1 MFAIIGIVTV
11 LGCVIGGYLMEQGNL
26 SVLFQPAELVIIFG
40 AAGGAF
46 IIASP
51 KKLLSLTIKAFIA
64 IFTAKDHGKEAYLE
78 LLLLLNELF
87 RKARREGLI
96 SVESH
101 VNRPEESPI
110 FTNYPGVMHDK
121 TVLGF
126 LCDNF
131 KVYISTGMEP
141 DALETLMETDLEAMH
156 HESLDPSHA
165 VNRTADSLPGLGIV
179 AAVMGVV
186 LTMGKISEP
195 PEVLG
200 HSIGAALVGTFLG
213 VLMCYGFVGPLA
225 ANMEARAKEHHNV
238 LNVIKT
244 ALLSTVGGGSPA
256 VALEFARRAIPPNER
271 PTFEELEEAMRGKK
285 EG

>member
-1 MFAIIGIVTV
+1 
-11 LGCVIGGYLMEQGNL
+11 
-26 SVLFQPAELVIIFG
+26 
-40 AAGGAF
+40 
-46 IIASP
+46 
-51 KKLLSLTIKAFIA
+51 
-64 IFTAKDHGKEAYLE
+64 
-78 LLLLLNELF
+78 
-87 RKARREGLI
+87 
-96 SVESH
+96 VESH

-110 FTNYPGVMHDK
+110 FSSYPGVMHNK
-121 TVLGF
+121 SLVTF

-141 DALETLMETDLEAMH
+141 DSLESLMDTDLEAQN
-156 HESLDPSHA
+156 HELLLSSHT
-165 VNRTADSLPGLGIV
+165 VGKIADSLPGLGIV

-213 VLMCYGFVGPLA
+213 VLMCYGFVGPMA
-225 ANMEARAKEHHNV
+225 ANMEHRAKGHLEILGV
-238 LNVIKT
+238 VKT
-244 ALLSTVGGGSPA
+244 ALLSTVSGGSPA
-256 VALEFARRAIPPNER
+256 VALEFARRAIPPSER

>member
-1 MFAIIGIVTV
+1 MH
-11 LGCVIGGYLMEQGNL
+11 EK
-26 SVLFQPAELVIIFG
+26 SVL
-40 AAGGAF
+40 
-46 IIASP
+46 S
-51 KKLLSLTIKAFIA
+51 
-64 IFTAKDHGKEAYLE
+64 
-78 LLLLLNELF
+78 
-87 RKARREGLI
+87 
-96 SVESH
+96 
-101 VNRPEESPI
+101 
-110 FTNYPGVMHDK
+110 
-121 TVLGF
+121 F

-131 KVYISTGMEP
+131 KIYISTGMEP
-141 DALETLMETDLEAMH
+141 DALESLMDTDLEAMH
-156 HESLDPSHA
+156 HEGVEPAHA

-186 LTMGKISEP
+186 LTMGKITEP

-225 ANMEARAKEHHNV
+225 ANMESSRAKEHHNV

-244 ALLSTVGGGSPA
+244 ALLSTVAGGSPA

-271 PTFEELEEAMRGKK
+271 PTFEELGEAMRGKK

>member
-1 MFAIIGIVTV
+1 MFVAIGIVVV
-11 LGCVIGGYLMEQGNL
+11 LIAVIGGYLMEGGNL

-40 AAGGAF
+40 AAAGAF

-51 KKLLSLTIKAFIA
+51 KKALSMTIKDLIGL
-64 IFTAKDHGKEAYLE
+64 FTAKEHGKEAFLE

-110 FTNYPGVMHDK
+110 FSNYPGVMHNK
-121 TVLGF
+121 GLVSF

-141 DALETLMETDLEAMH
+141 DALENLMDTDLEAQQ
-156 HESLDPSHA
+156 HEMLIPSHG

-186 LTMGKISEP
+186 LTMGKITEP

-213 VLMCYGFVGPLA
+213 VLMCYGFVGPMA
-225 ANMEARAKEHHNV
+225 ANMEHKAKEHLEV
-238 LNVIKT
+238 LGVVKT
-244 ALLSTVGGGSPA
+244 ALLSTVSGGSPA
-256 VALEFARRAIPPNER
+256 VALEFARRAVPPSER